1 MRDKSGD
8 RPWAPRGAK
17 ANDRF
22 PGYDGMPL
30 AVLRRY
36 VRGES
41 DTTEQRRVDD
51 WAASRPERRRYLD
64 ALRRLRARAPMDAG
78 ARTDEA
84 WARLARHLEMPAHP
98 TSFVRPAYRRA
109 FLAAALVVAAVVGAA
124 WYSRTATTRT
134 PPAAVPAMRL
144 IATTKGQRAEIRLS
158 DGSSVV
164 LGVDSRL
171 RFAADFGA
179 RARDL
184 YLDGSAYFNVV
195 HDSTRPF
202 RIHTATAVTE
212 DIGTRFIVTAY
223 PESHSTTV
231 VVTAGQV
238 SLRAAHAAAV
248 PAVDLTSGDL
258 GRVTA
263 NVLVPQ
269 VRVVDTTGYTAWMQ
283 GRLVFRDT
291 PLVDVVAELRRWY
304 DVDVRIENPALAH
317 LPLSASFTAESFDQA
332 MRVITTVL
340 PLRAVRRGNV
350 VTLYHR

>member
-8 RPWAPRGAK
+8 RPWPPRGAN
-17 ANDRF
+17 ASDRF
-22 PGYDGMPL
+22 PAYDGMPL

-41 DTTEQRRVDD
+41 DATERRRLDD
-51 WAASRPERRRYLD
+51 WAAGRPERRRYLD
-64 ALRRLRARAPMDAG
+64 ALQRLRARAPMDAG
-78 ARTDEA
+78 VRTDEA
-84 WARLARHLEMPAHP
+84 WLRLARHLEMPALP
-98 TSFVRPAYRRA
+98 TSFARPAYRRA
-109 FLAAALVVAAVVGAA
+109 FLAAALVVAAVLGVALYSGTAA
-124 WYSRTATTRT
+124 TPT
-134 PPAAVPAMRL
+134 PPAAAPAMRL
-144 IATTKGQRAEIRLS
+144 IATAKGQRAEIRLS

-171 RFAADFGA
+171 RFAADFGT

-202 RIHTATAVTE
+202 RIHTTTAVTE

-238 SLRAAHAAAV
+238 SLRPAHAAAV
-248 PAVDLTSGDL
+248 PSVHLASGHL

-263 NVLVPQ
+263 NVFAPQ
-269 VRVVDTTGYTAWMQ
+269 VSAVDTTGYTAWMQ

-291 PLVDVVAELRRWY
+291 PLADVVAELRRWY
-304 DVDVRIENPALAH
+304 DVDVRIGNPALSR
-317 LPLSASFTAESFDQA
+317 LPLSASFTVESFDQA
-332 MRVITTVL
+332 IGVIRTVL

>member
-8 RPWAPRGAK
+8 RPRAPRGAR
-17 ANDRF
+17 ASDRF
-22 PGYDGMPL
+22 PAYDGMPL

-41 DTTEQRRVDD
+41 DTAEQRRVDE
-51 WAASRPERRRYLD
+51 WAAGRTERRHYLD
-64 ALRRLRARAPMDAG
+64 AMRRLRARAPMDAG

-84 WARLARHLEMPAHP
+84 WLRLASHLEMPAHAA
-98 TSFVRPAYRRA
+98 SFARPAYRRA
-109 FLAAALVVAAVVGAA
+109 FLAAAFVVAGVLGAA
-124 WYSRTATTRT
+124 LYSHTAST
-134 PPAAVPAMRL
+134 PTPLAAVPAMRL

-179 RARDL
+179 HARDL

-212 DIGTRFIVTAY
+212 DIGTRFVVTAY

-238 SLRAAHAAAV
+238 SLRPAHAAAA
-248 PAVDLTSGDL
+248 PSVDLTSGHL

-269 VRVVDTTGYTAWMQ
+269 VRAVDTTGYTAWMQ

-291 PLVDVVAELRRWY
+291 PLADVVAELRRWY
-304 DVDVRIENPALAH
+304 DVDVRIGNPALSR
-317 LPLSASFTAESFDQA
+317 LPLSASFTVESFGQA
-332 MRVITTVL
+332 MSVIRTVL
-340 PLRAVRRGNV
+340 PLRVVRRGNV